1 MRLTKFFL
9 PALLIIAPL
18 LSIEAQNIN
27 GRISSS
33 VYSFERASSL
43 TQSDMFIRGYETLT
57 LNVNE
62 GNFSIRT
69 RFNFETNFG
78 DQLVNDPRFR
88 LYNLFF
94 EARKVFDVATIKLGR
109 QPIFNQVAGGL
120 FDGANL
126 KIKLDN
132 FMIQG
137 YFGGNVPA
145 YQYAEITDDWNNNR
159 IFGGKIKYNG
169 FEDFSFGLS
178 YVDKNFTPISY
189 EAQRLDINLNP
200 ITVLIEQSSNRYKYG
215 SATASYYGLLDLN
228 ARLNYDFNFSKVSKA
243 EFSGRYDDIENLGIN
258 IYYNYRAPQIR
269 YNSIFAVFNYGN
281 TQEIEGGLDYKINK
295 DFTVYGKFGN
305 VEYKDDNSQR
315 LTLGLNTSYGS
326 LNFRNTFGYAGELT
340 SFSAYT
346 SRSLLDGMVTPSIG
360 LAYTN
365 YKLSEN
371 EEANDIISALAGVNI
386 RPWRVLSFDL
396 QGQYSNNKIYK
407 NDLRLFFKINYWFNT
422 NLDLL

>member
-145 YQYAEITDDWNNNR
+145 YQYAEITDDWSNNR

-169 FEDFSFGLS
+169 LEDFSFGLS